1 MEAARD
7 RPSPRAC
14 GELAPGADRQA
25 VHGAGRARHD
35 ARTMTA
41 RFGGFDGRVRG
52 DAAYAINPKAP
63 ERHDHDGEHLRTRR

>member
-14 GELAPGADRQA
+14 GELAH
-25 VHGAGRARHD
+25 V

-41 RFGGFDGRVRG
+41 RFGAFDGRVRG
-52 DAAYAINPKAP
+52 AAAYAINLKAP
-63 ERHDHDGEHLRTRR
+63 ERHDDDGDHLRTCR